1 MVFELSSENAC
12 SVTFFYFSG
21 VKMIP
26 SLSSIML
33 SFIKRQ
39 KQIASLIDASLAKCF
54 LMKLT
59 SVWKGQHKGSAPLYP
74 LLMAYVRPWRYI
86 SLLMERTWSIIYFY
100 FFPWKRS
107 ASGVDKVEFASVGE
121 LPRCISV
128 SRVPLTWVNQQVWAM
143 VTAEWSQRL
152 LNLMFSDGGQY

>member
-1 MVFELSSENAC
+1 MFELSSENAC

-59 SVWKGQHKGSAPLYP
+59 SV
-74 LLMAYVRPWRYI
+74 
-86 SLLMERTWSIIYFY
+86 
-100 FFPWKRS
+100 
-107 ASGVDKVEFASVGE
+107 
-121 LPRCISV
+121 
-128 SRVPLTWVNQQVWAM
+128 
-143 VTAEWSQRL
+143 
-152 LNLMFSDGGQY
+152 